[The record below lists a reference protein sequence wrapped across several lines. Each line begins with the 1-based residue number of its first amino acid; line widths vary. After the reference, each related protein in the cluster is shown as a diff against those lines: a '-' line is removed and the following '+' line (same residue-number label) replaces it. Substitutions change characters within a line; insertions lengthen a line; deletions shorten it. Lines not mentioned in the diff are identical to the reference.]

1 MAGWHQ
7 QTAEQRLTSR
17 EFRTPPD
24 RDPRQRARGCGRSTR
39 VSSGRP
45 EGEISILDTSKF
57 RPSPRSPGQ
66 AGRSRVPGPGRT
78 SRPGQKI
85 EMVPARG
92 ATSLLTVQLNSPP
105 RPPRGFGF
113 PTRITRVYPISRVNP
128 GFGRPEPGIPWA
140 LIRHVSR
147 TVLSLE
153 PYPYST
159 GRVG

>member
-1 MAGWHQ
+1 MVKLAYTTLVTFHACHECHQNEVNSLKPIATEYQVAGWHQ

-57 RPSPRSPGQ
+57 RPGLRSPGQ

-78 SRPGQKI
+78 SRPWQKI

-105 RPPRGFGF
+105 SPP
-113 PTRITRVYPISRVNP
+113 PWVWVSNPDNP
-128 GFGRPEPGIPWA
+128 GLSHIPG
-140 LIRHVSR
+140 
-147 TVLSLE
+147 
-153 PYPYST
+153 
-159 GRVG
+159 